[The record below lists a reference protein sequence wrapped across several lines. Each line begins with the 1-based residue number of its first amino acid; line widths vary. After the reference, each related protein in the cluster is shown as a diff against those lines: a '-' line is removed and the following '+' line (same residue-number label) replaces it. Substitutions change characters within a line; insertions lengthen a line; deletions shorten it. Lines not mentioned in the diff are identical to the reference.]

1 MLQVY
6 LRGGKNRK
14 ISATNNS
21 NATVAIKEYLDS
33 EQVNYNL
40 YLAHFSPP
48 LNQSQI
54 QYSSTTYLPSVNFFP
69 PSPSFYSCAFI
80 LSEEYAIFSCGQVM
94 EKKKTPEGQLCTT

>member
-1 MLQVY
+1 M
-6 LRGGKNRK
+6 
-14 ISATNNS
+14 
-21 NATVAIKEYLDS
+21 AIKEYFDS

-48 LNQSQI
+48 LNRSQM
-54 QYSSTTYLPSVNFFP
+54 QYISTTYLPSVNFFP

-94 EKKKTPEGQLCTT
+94 EKKTPQKANCAQLEMQILQGGCYGLHLQILQACSA